1 MRISVILLGSFAAIV
16 GSQQQTNLVPS
27 LATSSSR
34 DVSKIT
40 NLISVKLCL
49 INRVR
54 PSLYYLILATSA
66 QLVLEPLFVEAGTLI
81 VEAGTLIVEAATS
94 LVGAMSS

>member
-1 MRISVILLGSFAAIV
+1 
-16 GSQQQTNLVPS
+16 VPS

-34 DVSKIT
+34 DVSRIT

-54 PSLYYLILATSA
+54 SSLYYLILATSA
-66 QLVLEPLFVEAGTLI
+66 QLALEPLFFTGPRFATEPSFNDGLLFVASEPLL
-81 VEAGTLIVEAATS
+81 AGTLIVEAATS